1 MPFSNHGLMKARVL
15 IEFEVKAMGD
25 KADLSKMQFVS
36 ELISSNIPLRL
47 MLWLA
52 VWITAISLSRWIS
65 ASLTLEVF
73 QVYFPLKCPL
83 KLFLGITCPTCGLG
97 RSIILFLAGQIRL
110 SFDAHFLGPILVLS
124 SASASLAWSFWPSM
138 WLKVPR
144 FMGSI
149 RSRLKN

>member
-1 MPFSNHGLMKARVL
+1 MKARGL

-52 VWITAISLSRWIS
+52 VWVAAISLSRWIS
-65 ASLTLEVF
+65 ETLTIEVF
-73 QVYFPLKCPL
+73 QVYFPLKCPI
-83 KLFLGITCPTCGLG
+83 KWILGITCPTCGLG

-110 SFDAHFLGPILVLS
+110 SFDAHFLGPIVVVSCASTSLVWS
-124 SASASLAWSFWPSM
+124 SWPSM

-144 FMGSI
+144 FMGSF
-149 RSRLKN
+149 RRWFRN

>member
-1 MPFSNHGLMKARVL
+1 
-15 IEFEVKAMGD
+15 MGD

-65 ASLTLEVF
+65 ESLTIEVF
-73 QVYFPLKCPL
+73 QVYFPLKCPV

-97 RSIILFLAGQIRL
+97 RSIILFLAGQIRM
-110 SFDAHFLGPILVLS
+110 SFDAHFLGPIVVVS
-124 SASASLAWSFWPSM
+124 SASASLVWSFWPSIGE
-138 WLKVPR
+138 KVPR
-144 FMGSI
+144 TISSF